1 MKELE
6 NMLSC
11 EYKSENT
18 STNSSIVK
26 FPTIEYFESDVY
38 LEEVLQSHNKMF
50 QGLNR
55 IFFHCNKAVFFKRYF
70 KIKFAKMF

>member
-1 MKELE
+1 
-6 NMLSC
+6 MLSC

-38 LEEVLQSHNKMF
+38 LEKVLQLHYKMF

-55 IFFHCNKAVFFKRYF
+55 IFFHCNKAVFLNDILK
-70 KIKFAKMF
+70 

>member
-1 MKELE
+1 
-6 NMLSC
+6 MLSC

-38 LEEVLQSHNKMF
+38 LEEVLQSHTVIKCF
-50 QGLNR
+50 KVKTGYSSIVIRQCFLNDTS
-55 IFFHCNKAVFFKRYF
+55 K
-70 KIKFAKMF
+70 